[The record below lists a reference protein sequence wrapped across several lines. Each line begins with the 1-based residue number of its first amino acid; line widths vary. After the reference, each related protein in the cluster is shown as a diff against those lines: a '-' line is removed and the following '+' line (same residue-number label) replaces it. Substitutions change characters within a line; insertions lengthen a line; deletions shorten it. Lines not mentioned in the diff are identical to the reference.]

1 MDIAL
6 IILVSSCLLVNIIL
20 LIKSFS
26 AKSGT
31 LKGELDKSSE
41 KIIATFHTANQ
52 YSVDR
57 LEKDNKDRQEEIS
70 KFVVSNEEHF
80 KEMKKELVD
89 TIENLQTKVALS
101 LRETREDNI
110 KALDKVR
117 EENSKKLDEIR
128 GVVDEKLQEGLERRF
143 NEKFKLIGERL
154 DSVNKGLGEMSI
166 LSDSVKDMQ
175 AVFSNVKARGSWGE
189 KNLESLL
196 DETIP
201 GQFYTQYSVKD
212 NSERVDFV
220 VKIPIANG
228 LALLPIDSKFPTT
241 AFTALEEANLTQDK
255 NEIDKKRE
263 SFIKEIKKNAKLIK
277 KYINPPITTDYAIMY
292 LPSEGI
298 YAEVMR
304 NINIIEELNHLGIMP
319 AGPNSILGLLTTLKM
334 GFRSMAVQESTREVI
349 ESFKEIKKML
359 SDYGGYIDNA
369 KRNIRLAGDNIE
381 KIDKQNISITKR
393 LGAIESLQI
402 EDEEVL
408 LIEEVASDLFEH

>member
-20 LIKSFS
+20 LIKSFTGKES
-26 AKSGT
+26 NF
-31 LKGELDKSSE
+31 KGELDKNAE
-41 KIIATFHTANQ
+41 KIIATFNTANQ

-57 LEKDNKDRQEEIS
+57 LEKDNKERQEEIS

-89 TIENLQTKVALS
+89 TIENLQTKVAGS

-263 SFIKEIKKNAKLIK
+263 SFIKEIKKNAKFI
-277 KYINPPITTDYAIMY
+277 
-292 LPSEGI
+292 GI
-298 YAEVMR
+298 
-304 NINIIEELNHLGIMP
+304 
-319 AGPNSILGLLTTLKM
+319 SK
-334 GFRSMAVQESTREVI
+334 
-349 ESFKEIKKML
+349 
-359 SDYGGYIDNA
+359 
-369 KRNIRLAGDNIE
+369 
-381 KIDKQNISITKR
+381 KR
-393 LGAIESLQI
+393 L
-402 EDEEVL
+402 
-408 LIEEVASDLFEH
+408 